1 MLRKIFPRTLLLR
14 SLLIVI
20 APIILIQIVVGVV
33 FFDSIWFKTNK
44 GLVRSAI
51 GEINTFLVVYP
62 DFKEKKKINE
72 LIKVYKEKSGISI
85 TFKKELEKL
94 PSNDTVKWYSL
105 YDKIVLE
112 EFSDKLK
119 KPYWHNVRFD
129 SSFIQI
135 LVLNENEIINTT

>member
-72 LIKVYKEKSGISI
+72 LIKQCLI
-85 TFKKELEKL
+85 KKIHWGYINSKV
-94 PSNDTVKWYSL
+94 P
-105 YDKIVLE
+105 
-112 EFSDKLK
+112 
-119 KPYWHNVRFD
+119 
-129 SSFIQI
+129 I
-135 LVLNENEIINTT
+135 LLLLLLNR